1 MQHRQQAKI
10 FLSPAGSFVAGKQT
24 VGRAALVGVLSPE
37 TIVSQSDLV
46 VTTEGTVGDAATV
59 RVHIQA
65 KQPHLGDVIST
76 EFVLELEGHG
86 RRHYAANLPD
96 SSGASLPPRRR
107 LRSRL
112 SNCARLEAIPSAM
125 LQAATPRGA
134 LLRASRVLAP
144 VLRVRVGRSSAGV
157 DGRFGMIDAKW
168 WQPRSMAGIE
178 ACACGGEH
186 GGH

>member
-76 EFVLELEGHG
+76 EFVLELEALSSQQLRPIGGDPQRHAAGGNAQRRVAPGVARACSCVAGTGWSQFG
-86 RRHYAANLPD
+86 RR
-96 SSGASLPPRRR
+96 
-107 LRSRL
+107 
-112 SNCARLEAIPSAM
+112 
-125 LQAATPRGA
+125 
-134 LLRASRVLAP
+134 
-144 VLRVRVGRSSAGV
+144 
-157 DGRFGMIDAKW
+157 
-168 WQPRSMAGIE
+168 
-178 ACACGGEH
+178 
-186 GGH
+186 